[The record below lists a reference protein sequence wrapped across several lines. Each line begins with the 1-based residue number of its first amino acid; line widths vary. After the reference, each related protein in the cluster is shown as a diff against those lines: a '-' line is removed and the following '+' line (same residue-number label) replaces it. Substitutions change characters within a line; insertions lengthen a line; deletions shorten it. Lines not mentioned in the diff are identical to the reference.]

1 MKKAKEILKKLKLR
15 PTLQR
20 VAITEI
26 LLRKKQVHVTAYSLE
41 KLMVK
46 NKIFISRAT
55 IYNNLNE
62 LSNRGFLKKVIVKN
76 DKMWFDTNLSKH
88 HHFYDEEEDKLVDI
102 QEKEINFSKFPK
114 APGPGP
120 AAAFCHRLV
129 SFAYTG
135 IQTARPDSL
144 RLPVSPQL
152 GS

>member
-1 MKKAKEILKKLKLR
+1 MKKAKDILKKLKLR

-26 LLRKKQVHVTAYSLE
+26 LLRKKEVHVTAYSLE

-88 HHFYDEEEDKLVDI
+88 HHFYDEEEDELVDI

-114 APGPGP
+114 APYG
-120 AAAFCHRLV
+120 RSIKSV
-129 SFAYTG
+129 D
-135 IQTARPDSL
+135 IIINIKKD
-144 RLPVSPQL
+144 
-152 GS
+152 

>member
-26 LLRKKQVHVTAYSLE
+26 LLRKKEVHVTAYSLE

-114 APGPGP
+114 APNGKSIKS
-120 AAAFCHRLV
+120 V
-129 SFAYTG
+129 D
-135 IQTARPDSL
+135 IIINIKKD
-144 RLPVSPQL
+144 
-152 GS
+152 

>member
-26 LLRKKQVHVTAYSLE
+26 LLRKKEVHITAYSLE
-41 KLMVK
+41 KLMLK

-114 APGPGP
+114 APYGKSIKS
-120 AAAFCHRLV
+120 V
-129 SFAYTG
+129 D
-135 IQTARPDSL
+135 IIINIKKD
-144 RLPVSPQL
+144 
-152 GS
+152 

>member
-26 LLRKKQVHVTAYSLE
+26 LLRKKEVHVTAYSLE

-114 APGPGP
+114 APYG
-120 AAAFCHRLV
+120 RSIKSV
-129 SFAYTG
+129 D
-135 IQTARPDSL
+135 IIINIKKD
-144 RLPVSPQL
+144 
-152 GS
+152 

>member
-26 LLRKKQVHVTAYSLE
+26 LLRKKEVHVTAYSLE

-102 QEKEINFSKFPK
+102 QEKEINFSKFPD
-114 APGPGP
+114 APDGKKIKS
-120 AAAFCHRLV
+120 V
-129 SFAYTG
+129 D
-135 IQTARPDSL
+135 IIINVKKD
-144 RLPVSPQL
+144 
-152 GS
+152 

>member
-26 LLRKKQVHVTAYSLE
+26 LLRKKEVHITAYSLE

-114 APGPGP
+114 APNGKSIKS
-120 AAAFCHRLV
+120 V
-129 SFAYTG
+129 D
-135 IQTARPDSL
+135 IIINIKKD
-144 RLPVSPQL
+144 
-152 GS
+152 

>member
-26 LLRKKQVHVTAYSLE
+26 LLRKKEVHVTAYSLE
-41 KLMVK
+41 KMMVK
-46 NKIFISRAT
+46 NKVYISRAT

-62 LSNRGFLKKVIVKN
+62 LSNKGFLKKVIVKN

-114 APGPGP
+114 APNGKSIKS
-120 AAAFCHRLV
+120 V
-129 SFAYTG
+129 D
-135 IQTARPDSL
+135 IIINIKKD
-144 RLPVSPQL
+144 
-152 GS
+152 

>member
-102 QEKEINFSKFPK
+102 QEKDINLSKFPK
-114 APGPGP
+114 APYGKSIKS
-120 AAAFCHRLV
+120 V
-129 SFAYTG
+129 D
-135 IQTARPDSL
+135 IIINIKKD
-144 RLPVSPQL
+144 
-152 GS
+152 

>member
-26 LLRKKQVHVTAYSLE
+26 LLRKKEVHITAYSLE

-114 APGPGP
+114 APDGKSIKS
-120 AAAFCHRLV
+120 V
-129 SFAYTG
+129 D
-135 IQTARPDSL
+135 IIINIKKD
-144 RLPVSPQL
+144 
-152 GS
+152 

>member
-1 MKKAKEILKKLKLR
+1 MKKAKDILKKLKLR

-26 LLRKKQVHVTAYSLE
+26 LLRKKEVHVTAYSLE

-114 APGPGP
+114 APNGKKIKSVDIIINIKK
-120 AAAFCHRLV
+120 H
-129 SFAYTG
+129 
-135 IQTARPDSL
+135 
-144 RLPVSPQL
+144 
-152 GS
+152 

>member
-26 LLRKKQVHVTAYSLE
+26 LLRKKEVHVTAYSLE

-114 APGPGP
+114 AP
-120 AAAFCHRLV
+120 H
-129 SFAYTG
+129 
-135 IQTARPDSL
+135 
-144 RLPVSPQL
+144 
-152 GS
+152 

>member
-26 LLRKKQVHVTAYSLE
+26 LLRKKEGHITAYSLE
-41 KLMVK
+41 KLMIK

-114 APGPGP
+114 APNGKSIKS
-120 AAAFCHRLV
+120 V
-129 SFAYTG
+129 D
-135 IQTARPDSL
+135 IIINIKKD
-144 RLPVSPQL
+144 
-152 GS
+152 

>member
-1 MKKAKEILKKLKLR
+1 MKKAKDILKKLKLR

-26 LLRKKQVHVTAYSLE
+26 LLRKKEVHITAYSLE

-46 NKIFISRAT
+46 NKIYISRAT

-114 APGPGP
+114 APDGKSIKS
-120 AAAFCHRLV
+120 V
-129 SFAYTG
+129 D
-135 IQTARPDSL
+135 IIINIKKD
-144 RLPVSPQL
+144 
-152 GS
+152 

>member
-1 MKKAKEILKKLKLR
+1 MKKAKDILKKLKLR

-26 LLRKKQVHVTAYSLE
+26 LLRKKEVHITAYSLE

-114 APGPGP
+114 APYGKSIKS
-120 AAAFCHRLV
+120 V
-129 SFAYTG
+129 D
-135 IQTARPDSL
+135 IIINIKKD
-144 RLPVSPQL
+144 
-152 GS
+152 

>member
-26 LLRKKQVHVTAYSLE
+26 LLRKKEVHVTAYSLE

-88 HHFYDEEEDKLVDI
+88 HHFYDEEEDELFDI

-114 APGPGP
+114 APNGKSIKS
-120 AAAFCHRLV
+120 V
-129 SFAYTG
+129 D
-135 IQTARPDSL
+135 IIINIKKD
-144 RLPVSPQL
+144 
-152 GS
+152 

>member
-1 MKKAKEILKKLKLR
+1 MKKAKDILKKLKLR

-26 LLRKKQVHVTAYSLE
+26 LLRKKEVHVTAYSLE

-88 HHFYDEEEDKLVDI
+88 HHFYDEEEDELVDI

-114 APGPGP
+114 APQGKSIKS
-120 AAAFCHRLV
+120 V
-129 SFAYTG
+129 D
-135 IQTARPDSL
+135 IIINIKKD
-144 RLPVSPQL
+144 
-152 GS
+152 

>member
-114 APGPGP
+114 APQG
-120 AAAFCHRLV
+120 RSIKSV
-129 SFAYTG
+129 D
-135 IQTARPDSL
+135 IIINIKKD
-144 RLPVSPQL
+144 
-152 GS
+152 

>member
-15 PTLQR
+15 PTYQR
-20 VAITEI
+20 AAITEI
-26 LLRKKQVHVTAYSLE
+26 LLRKKEVHVTAYSLE

-46 NKIFISRAT
+46 NKIFVSRAT

-76 DKMWFDTNLSKH
+76 DKMWFDTNLTKH

-114 APGPGP
+114 APQGKNIKS
-120 AAAFCHRLV
+120 V
-129 SFAYTG
+129 D
-135 IQTARPDSL
+135 IIINIKKD
-144 RLPVSPQL
+144 
-152 GS
+152 

>member
-1 MKKAKEILKKLKLR
+1 MKKAKDILKKLKLR

-26 LLRKKQVHVTAYSLE
+26 LLRKKEVHVTAYSLE

-114 APGPGP
+114 APYG
-120 AAAFCHRLV
+120 RSIKSV
-129 SFAYTG
+129 D
-135 IQTARPDSL
+135 IIINIKKD
-144 RLPVSPQL
+144 
-152 GS
+152 